1 MRSQALRGEISHLV
15 HEQSKLICLLCS
27 ITLFGLG
34 LSSAEH
40 NFAPHPS
47 AVAAAARA
55 AKPLWMQLQALPIST
70 ALKAHPIQG
79 ECADSEVLSPTCL
92 HDVVAWAGSG
102 FDLTSVAEKM
112 NLEFQRSMTTAQV
125 KMDNLRTG
133 GVSFISPLH
142 VNVARFSSLKR
153 DFQRNIRM
161 MAPPYQEASHK
172 DGMYNVGGTVTQM
185 KVQQGILDEVPL
197 LTVSSFV
204 GFVWYKVILT

>member
-1 MRSQALRGEISHLV
+1 MLTMRSQALRGEISTLV

-55 AKPLWMQLQALPIST
+55 AKPPGLQLQALPIST

-153 DFQRNIRM
+153 DFQRNIQM

-172 DGMYNVGGTVTQM
+172 DGMYNVGGTATRT
-185 KVQQGILDEVPL
+185 KVQQGILDEVQL
-197 LTVSSFV
+197 LH
-204 GFVWYKVILT
+204 G